1 MLLRALVLL
10 ALVWLVACTA
20 RSLAVSPRALVP
32 HARALTIAGT
42 AAVKVPG
49 EAAPV
54 RVDADTEVDVAVPD
68 GPGHLERRVT
78 VGELVAGCDRVV
90 PDGAAADPCL
100 ATRVLD
106 REVVVAHKRERHTG
120 RIATGIVTSAFV
132 LGVGGL
138 CIAECDRGK
147 LALGVGGVIVAGL
160 LLGILGGH

>member
-1 MLLRALVLL
+1 MPVRALALL
-10 ALVWLVACTA
+10 AIVWLVGCTA
-20 RSLAVSPRALVP
+20 RPLAVSPRALAP

-54 RVDADTEVDVAVPD
+54 RVDADTVVDVAVPD

-78 VGELVAGCDRVV
+78 VGELVAGCDRPV
-90 PDGAAADPCL
+90 PDGAADPCL

-106 REVVVAHKRERHTG
+106 REVVIAYKRERRVG
-120 RIATGIVTSAFV
+120 RIATGVVTGAFV

-138 CIAECDRGK
+138 CAVECDRGK
-147 LALGVGGVIVAGL
+147 LALGVGGVLLAGI
-160 LLGILGGH
+160 LLGVLGGH

>member
-1 MLLRALVLL
+1 MPVRALVLS
-10 ALVWLVACTA
+10 ALLCLVGCTA
-20 RSLAVSPRALVP
+20 RPLAVSPRALVP

-54 RVDADTEVDVAVPD
+54 RVDADTEVGVAGPD

-90 PDGAAADPCL
+90 PDGAADPCL
-100 ATRVLD
+100 ATRDLD
-106 REVVVAHKRERHTG
+106 REVVVTHKRERHAG

>member
-1 MLLRALVLL
+1 MPVRALVLS
-10 ALVWLVACTA
+10 ALLCLVGCTA
-20 RSLAVSPRALVP
+20 RPLAVSPRALVP

-90 PDGAAADPCL
+90 PDGAADPCL